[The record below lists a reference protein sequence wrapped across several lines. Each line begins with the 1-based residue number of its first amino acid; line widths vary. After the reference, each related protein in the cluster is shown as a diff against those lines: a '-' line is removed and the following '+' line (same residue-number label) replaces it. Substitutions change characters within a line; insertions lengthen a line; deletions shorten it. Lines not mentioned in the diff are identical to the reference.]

1 METQANLD
9 RLNERAC
16 FALRDANIV
25 VKAQADG
32 LALYRCC
39 IRVCG
44 VPLLIKDS
52 VEVQR
57 FASATALETYLDEC
71 VARDPELRDLDR
83 LTREACRL
91 YDDPTVAVRKV
102 KEGAYVIRHRERV
115 RRTNVLKLRYNDCNY
130 IPHNAYIDR
139 KSVRQQAFVDHVSK
153 ILPTPTGFD
162 SLSAVEAHL
171 QKRAAYNEKQRLRE
185 AELTDLTDRARA
197 TFPDRQVSVVR
208 GKRETDRSRFFLVFT
223 DTSERRE
230 QGFDLP
236 GQFDA
241 LLHGQR
247 QGVSS
252 ETIMPVADD
261 VALELREANA

>member
-1 METQANLD
+1 METQAPLN

-25 VKAQADG
+25 VKTESAG

-57 FASATALETYLDEC
+57 FDSATALETYLDAC
-71 VARDPELRDLDR
+71 IARDPELRDLDR

-91 YDDPTVAVRKV
+91 YDDPSVAIRKV
-102 KEGAYVIRHRERV
+102 KEGAYVIRHHERV

-139 KSVRQQAFVDHVSK
+139 KSVRQQAFVDHVST

-185 AELTDLTDRARA
+185 AELSDLTRRARA
-197 TFPDRQVSVVR
+197 AFPDRQVSVVS
-208 GKRETDRSRFFLVFT
+208 GKRETDRTRFFLVFT

-236 GQFDA
+236 SQFEA

-247 QGVSS
+247 QGVS
-252 ETIMPVADD
+252 
-261 VALELREANA
+261 